1 MGERNELARMR
12 DRELFSAWT
21 QRNGRERRRER
32 HNWRMYDATEFG
44 QWDETSLR
52 QLISEGRPPH
62 QFNFIKKTVDTLAG
76 ASLAEPYD
84 IHYTTEIGESND
96 IAILF
101 NELYLED
108 RDLGNFMFH
117 YLQQLRAGYVYRG
130 WIEMFKDYSRGL
142 PRVGLRYLSGDRVV
156 TDPDWTTNNVKDN
169 KALYLPA
176 WMSPQQIKDKYKK
189 SSDLLEIHIALF
201 KEYGSQ
207 SGLGQEVEKLFDRS
221 AEFWDEQNGLFL
233 VWDKLVLEQV
243 TRTRLYDYDA
253 GSWVPT
259 KDEEQAEALF
269 DIGRR
274 EGRNLAMMPKQEL
287 VCKVYSQCPALLL
300 ELQNGKHP
308 LQMNRYPL
316 FAFSADCI
324 NGRPNTPVDQL
335 KDVQEAFNKRESVK
349 THILMTNA
357 NNHVLVE
364 SDAFDTPQK
373 AEDFIKRRNRP
384 GGGSVV
390 EPGTNAHNKIRHLDR
405 AVPPREFVED
415 ANHLWQ
421 IGEKLTPAVPA
432 VQGMGDEGE
441 SGVLFQSRVAQAQIG
456 MQIATKFLA
465 ALWHEVGDAYFDAAQ
480 QTYTYPMMFRS
491 QRTGQVWWLNYE
503 GGVDMKSIS
512 RMRVTVTQSPASES
526 YRRLLLQTYLSINQ
540 ALTSPLS
547 KQALSRMVISSIP
560 NVPEEEKNALADIT
574 KMEEDYQRDVVALN
588 HMQVKMSM
596 LALSQQ
602 MAQLQAQAQM
612 MGGMPGAPGM
622 PPGPGGPAP
631 MGQANPQALLAQIL
645 GNPGNNT
652 TPVTQTV

>member
-1 MGERNELARMR
+1 MERNETARMR

-21 QRNGRERRRER
+21 QRNSRERRRER
-32 HNWRMYDATEFG
+32 NNWKVYDATEFG

-62 QFNFIKKTVDTLAG
+62 QFNFVKKTVDTLAG
-76 ASLAEPYD
+76 SSLAEPYD

-108 RDLGNFMFH
+108 RDLGHFMFH
-117 YLQQLRAGYVYRG
+117 YLQQLRAGFVYRG
-130 WIEMFKDYSRGL
+130 WLEMFKDYSRGL

-176 WMSPQQIKDKYKK
+176 WMSPQQIKDKYKR
-189 SSDLLEIHIALF
+189 SSDLLEVHIALF
-201 KEYGSQ
+201 KEFQHQ
-207 SGLGQEVEKLFDRS
+207 SAQGQEVEKLFDRS
-221 AEFWDEQNGLFL
+221 PEFWDEQNGLFL

-243 TRTRLYDYDA
+243 NRTRLYDYDT
-253 GSWVPT
+253 GTWLPT
-259 KDEEQAEALF
+259 TDEGQAQALF
-269 DIGRR
+269 DIGRQ
-274 EGRNLAMMPKQEL
+274 EGRNLAMLPKQEL

-308 LQMNRYPL
+308 LQLNRYPL
-316 FAFSADCI
+316 FAFSSDCI

-364 SDAFDTPQK
+364 SDAFDTPAK

-390 EPGTNAHNKIRHLDR
+390 EPGTNQHNKIRHLDR
-405 AVPPREFVED
+405 AAPPREFVED

-503 GGVDMKSIS
+503 DGLDMKTIS

-547 KQALSRMVISSIP
+547 KQALSRMVIQSIP
-560 NVPEEEKNALADIT
+560 NVPEEEKNALTEIT

-596 LALSQQ
+596 FALTQQ
-602 MAQLQAQAQM
+602 MAQMQAQAQM
-612 MGGMPGAPGM
+612 MGGMPGAPGA

-631 MGQANPQALLAQIL
+631 MGQANPQALMAQIL